1 MAHILVVEDHLDIAE
16 GLQANLEIEGHEVD
30 IARDGRHAV
39 LAIRQRE
46 PDLVILD
53 LGLPGL
59 DGFGVLEAMRNAGCW
74 CPVLIL
80 SARGAEADK
89 LAGFRL
95 GADDYVTKPFG
106 TMELLA
112 RITAQLRRAAV
123 RRPADAA
130 TTAAPAPA
138 PTSEHGSVPRD
149 PGALELLLAER
160 FELTPR
166 QANVARLVADGLTN
180 EEIAQALGI
189 SRFTARNHVEQVLAK
204 LDVPSRARVAALVHG
219 GLSAAH

>member
-1 MAHILVVEDHLDIAE
+1 MAYILVVEDHLDIAE

-30 IARDGRHAV
+30 LARDGRHAV
-39 LAIRQRE
+39 LAIKQRE

-59 DGFGVLEAMRNAGCW
+59 DGFGVLEAVRKAECW

-112 RITAQLRRAAV
+112 RVSAQLRRAAV
-123 RRPADAA
+123 RPAA
-130 TTAAPAPA
+130 TPEPAPA
-138 PTSEHGSVPRD
+138 ADTTAEPLRD
-149 PGALELLLAER
+149 PAVIEQLLAER

-166 QANVARLVADGLTN
+166 QASVARLVAEGLTN

-204 LDVPSRARVAALVHG
+204 LDVPTRARAAALVHG
-219 GLSAAH
+219 GLAAKRLA

>member
-30 IARDGRHAV
+30 LARDGRHAV
-39 LAIRQRE
+39 MAIKQRE

-59 DGFGVLEAMRNAGCW
+59 DGFGVLEAVRKAECW

-112 RITAQLRRAAV
+112 RVSAQLRRAAV
-123 RRPADAA
+123 RPAA
-130 TTAAPAPA
+130 AAPAPTVVA
-138 PTSEHGSVPRD
+138 DVTTEPPRD
-149 PGALELLLAER
+149 PAAVEQLLAER

-166 QANVARLVADGLTN
+166 QASVARLVAEGLTN

-204 LDVPSRARVAALVHG
+204 LDVPTRARAAALVHG
-219 GLSAAH
+219 GLAATRPA

>member
-1 MAHILVVEDHLDIAE
+1 MSYILVVEDHIDIAE
-16 GLQANLEIEGHEVD
+16 GLQANLEIEGHTVEL
-30 IARDGRHAV
+30 ARDGRHAV
-39 LAIRQRE
+39 MSVRNRE

-59 DGFGVLEAMRNAGCW
+59 DGFGVLQQLRGADCW

-89 LAGFRL
+89 LQGFRL

-112 RITAQLRRAAV
+112 RVNAQLRRVAV
-123 RRPADAA
+123 RGRADSGAERGSAPTAA
-130 TTAAPAPA
+130 QPRTTA
-138 PTSEHGSVPRD
+138 EI
-149 PGALELLLAER
+149 ELLLTQR

-166 QANVARLVADGLTN
+166 QASVARLVADGLTN
-180 EEIAQALGI
+180 EEIAQSLGI
-189 SRFTARNHVEQVLAK
+189 SRFTARNHVEQVLEK
-204 LDVPSRARVAALVHG
+204 LDVSSRARVAALVHG
-219 GLSAAH
+219 GGLSSTDA

>member
-16 GLQANLEIEGHEVD
+16 GLQANLEIEGHDVD
-30 IARDGRHAV
+30 LARDGRHAV
-39 LAIRQRE
+39 MAIKRRV

-59 DGFGVLEAMRNAGCW
+59 DGFGVLQQIRELECW

-89 LAGFRL
+89 LQGFRL

-112 RITAQLRRAAV
+112 RVNAQLRRAAV
-123 RRPADAA
+123 QGRADSTPERTAAA
-130 TTAAPAPA
+130 TTAAA
-138 PTSEHGSVPRD
+138 PRD
-149 PGALELLLAER
+149 PAELEQMLSQR

-166 QANVARLVADGLTN
+166 QASVARLVADGLSN
-180 EEIAQALGI
+180 EEIAQVLGI
-189 SRFTARNHVEQVLAK
+189 SRFTARNHVEQVLEK
-204 LDVPSRARVAALVHG
+204 LDVSSRARVAALVHG
-219 GLSAAH
+219 GGLSTSA

>member
-1 MAHILVVEDHLDIAE
+1 MSYILVVEDHRDIAE
-16 GLQANLEIEGHEVD
+16 GLQANLEIEGHEVEL
-30 IARDGRHAV
+30 ARDGRHAV
-39 LAIRQRE
+39 MAVKRRA

-59 DGFGVLEAMRNAGCW
+59 DGFGVLQAIREANCW

-89 LAGFRL
+89 LQGFRL

-112 RITAQLRRAAV
+112 RVNAQLRRAAV
-123 RRPADAA
+123 AAPPEPAKDRSANTAATAPRDAA
-130 TTAAPAPA
+130 
-138 PTSEHGSVPRD
+138 EI
-149 PGALELLLAER
+149 EQLLAQR

-166 QANVARLVADGLTN
+166 QASVARLVADGLTN
-180 EEIAQALGI
+180 EEIAQVLGI
-189 SRFTARNHVEQVLAK
+189 SRFTARNHVEQVLEK
-204 LDVPSRARVAALVHG
+204 LDVSSRTRVAALVHG
-219 GLSAAH
+219 GGLSTTGS

>member
-1 MAHILVVEDHLDIAE
+1 
-16 GLQANLEIEGHEVD
+16 
-30 IARDGRHAV
+30 
-39 LAIRQRE
+39 
-46 PDLVILD
+46 
-53 LGLPGL
+53 
-59 DGFGVLEAMRNAGCW
+59 
-74 CPVLIL
+74 VLIL

-112 RITAQLRRAAV
+112 RVSAQLRRASV
-123 RRPADAA
+123 RPAA
-130 TTAAPAPA
+130 TSESAPATDPA
-138 PTSEHGSVPRD
+138 PEPPRD
-149 PGALELLLAER
+149 PAAVEQLLSER

-166 QANVARLVADGLTN
+166 QASVARLVAEGLTN

-204 LDVPSRARVAALVHG
+204 LDVPTRARAAALVHG
-219 GLSAAH
+219 GLASTRLA

>member
-39 LAIRQRE
+39 MAIRQRE

-112 RITAQLRRAAV
+112 RISAQLRRAAV
-123 RRPADAA
+123 RGPAADAP
-130 TTAAPAPA
+130 TAAPAPA
-138 PTSEHGSVPRD
+138 AESGGAPRD
-149 PGALELLLAER
+149 PAALELLLAER

-180 EEIAQALGI
+180 EEIAKALGI

>member
-1 MAHILVVEDHLDIAE
+1 MAYILVVEDHLDIAE

-30 IARDGRHAV
+30 LARDGRHAV
-39 LAIRQRE
+39 LAIKQRE

-59 DGFGVLEAMRNAGCW
+59 DGFGVLEAVRKAECW

-112 RITAQLRRAAV
+112 RVSAQLRRASV
-123 RRPADAA
+123 RPAA
-130 TTAAPAPA
+130 TPEPAPA
-138 PTSEHGSVPRD
+138 ADTTAEPPRD
-149 PGALELLLAER
+149 PAAIEQRLAER

-166 QANVARLVADGLTN
+166 QASVARLVAEGLTN

-204 LDVPSRARVAALVHG
+204 LDVPSRARAAALVHG
-219 GLSAAH
+219 GLAATRLA

>member
-1 MAHILVVEDHLDIAE
+1 MAIK
-16 GLQANLEIEGHEVD
+16 
-30 IARDGRHAV
+30 R
-39 LAIRQRE
+39 RQ

-59 DGFGVLEAMRNAGCW
+59 DGFGVLEQVREAECW

-89 LAGFRL
+89 LQGFRL

-106 TMELLA
+106 TMELMA
-112 RITAQLRRAAV
+112 RVNAQLRRAAV
-123 RRPADAA
+123 AGKPDPSAERSASPEALAA
-130 TTAAPAPA
+130 
-138 PTSEHGSVPRD
+138 PRD
-149 PGALELLLAER
+149 PAEVEQSLAKR

-166 QANVARLVADGLTN
+166 QASVARLVADGLTN

-189 SRFTARNHVEQVLAK
+189 SRFTARNHVEQVLEK
-204 LDVPSRARVAALVHG
+204 LDVSSRARVAALVHG
-219 GLSAAH
+219 GAAKGA

>member
-39 LAIRQRE
+39 MAIKRRV

-59 DGFGVLEAMRNAGCW
+59 DGFGVLQQVRDAGCW

-89 LAGFRL
+89 LQGFRL

-112 RITAQLRRAAV
+112 RVNAQLRRALVAGRADTSAERPVAAAV
-123 RRPADAA
+123 VNAPREPAEVEQML
-130 TTAAPAPA
+130 
-138 PTSEHGSVPRD
+138 SK
-149 PGALELLLAER
+149 R

-166 QANVARLVADGLTN
+166 QASVARLVADGLTN
-180 EEIAQALGI
+180 EEIAQQLGI
-189 SRFTARNHVEQVLAK
+189 SRFTARNHVEQVLEK
-204 LDVPSRARVAALVHG
+204 LDVSSRARVAALVHG
-219 GLSAAH
+219 GGLSTLAT

>member
-30 IARDGRHAV
+30 LARDGRHAV
-39 LAIRQRE
+39 MAIKRRV

-59 DGFGVLEAMRNAGCW
+59 DGFGVLEQVRSAGCW

-89 LAGFRL
+89 LQGFRL

-112 RITAQLRRAAV
+112 RVNAQLRRAAV
-123 RRPADAA
+123 ASRPDAETDSA
-130 TTAAPAPA
+130 ANTAPVAALDPA
-138 PTSEHGSVPRD
+138 E
-149 PGALELLLAER
+149 LERLLSAR

-166 QANVARLVADGLTN
+166 QASVARLVAEGLTN
-180 EEIAQALGI
+180 EEIAGVLGI
-189 SRFTARNHVEQVLAK
+189 SRFTARNHVEQVLEK

-219 GLSAAH
+219 GGMSSVSV

>member
-1 MAHILVVEDHLDIAE
+1 MAYILVVEDHIDIAE

-30 IARDGRHAV
+30 LARDGRHAV
-39 LAIRQRE
+39 MAIKRRV

-59 DGFGVLEAMRNAGCW
+59 DGFGVLSQVREAECW

-89 LAGFRL
+89 LQGFRL

-112 RITAQLRRAAV
+112 RVNAQLRRASVTGRTETTTERA
-123 RRPADAA
+123 AA
-130 TTAAPAPA
+130 TGTVA
-138 PTSEHGSVPRD
+138 PRD
-149 PGALELLLAER
+149 PQEIESMLSER

-166 QANVARLVADGLTN
+166 QASVARLVADGLTN

-189 SRFTARNHVEQVLAK
+189 SRFTARNHVEQVLEK
-204 LDVPSRARVAALVHG
+204 LDVSSRARVAALVHG
-219 GLSAAH
+219 GGLSSMGA

>member
-30 IARDGRHAV
+30 LARDGRHAV
-39 LAIRQRE
+39 LAIKQRE

-59 DGFGVLEAMRNAGCW
+59 DGFGVLEAVRKAECW

-112 RITAQLRRAAV
+112 RVSAQLRRASV
-123 RRPADAA
+123 RPAA
-130 TTAAPAPA
+130 TPESAPATDPA
-138 PTSEHGSVPRD
+138 LEPPRD
-149 PGALELLLAER
+149 PVAVEQLLSER

-166 QANVARLVADGLTN
+166 QASVARLVAEGLTN

-204 LDVPSRARVAALVHG
+204 LDVPTRARAAALVHG
-219 GLSAAH
+219 GLASTRLA